1 MSLKRSRLTAILAS
15 LAVSS
20 QALAAPV
27 LRHRMGLNFAAQAE
41 GVDADH
47 VVGRLLEEIPSD
59 KELYEK
65 EEASA

>member
-1 MSLKRSRLTAILAS
+1 
-15 LAVSS
+15 
-20 QALAAPV
+20 
-27 LRHRMGLNFAAQAE
+27 MGLNFAAQAE